1 MSTFEMLSKSIEA
14 KKKRGQL
21 TQEYI
26 EDTEMKMD
34 VFLMNDRITQDQ
46 YNELI
51 KMLKVQMY
59 VHTQLVLQK
68 QKMGTVQRVSDRQED
83 E

>member
-1 MSTFEMLSKSIEA
+1 MTTFEMLCRSIEA

-46 YNELI
+46 YNELVA
-51 KMLKVQMY
+51 MLK
-59 VHTQLVLQK
+59 
-68 QKMGTVQRVSDRQED
+68 
-83 E
+83 

>member
-1 MSTFEMLSKSIEA
+1 MTTFEMLCRSIEA

-34 VFLMNDRITQDQ
+34 VFLMNDRITQEQ

-51 KMLKVQMY
+51 AMLK
-59 VHTQLVLQK
+59 
-68 QKMGTVQRVSDRQED
+68 
-83 E
+83 

>member
-1 MSTFEMLSKSIEA
+1 MSTFEMLCRSIEA

-34 VFLMNDRITQDQ
+34 VFLMNDRITQEQ

-51 KMLKVQMY
+51 ATLK
-59 VHTQLVLQK
+59 
-68 QKMGTVQRVSDRQED
+68 
-83 E
+83 

>member
-1 MSTFEMLSKSIEA
+1 MSTFEMLCRSIEA

-34 VFLMNDRITQDQ
+34 VFLMNDRITQEQ

-51 KMLKVQMY
+51 AMLK
-59 VHTQLVLQK
+59 
-68 QKMGTVQRVSDRQED
+68 
-83 E
+83 

>member
-1 MSTFEMLSKSIEA
+1 MSTFEMLCRSIEA

-21 TQEYI
+21 TKEYI

-46 YNELI
+46 YNELVL
-51 KMLKVQMY
+51 MLK
-59 VHTQLVLQK
+59 
-68 QKMGTVQRVSDRQED
+68 
-83 E
+83 

>member
-1 MSTFEMLSKSIEA
+1 MLCRSIEA

-21 TQEYI
+21 TKEYI

-46 YNELI
+46 YNELVL
-51 KMLKVQMY
+51 MLK
-59 VHTQLVLQK
+59 
-68 QKMGTVQRVSDRQED
+68 
-83 E
+83 

>member
-1 MSTFEMLSKSIEA
+1 MTTFEMLCRSIEA

-46 YNELI
+46 YNELV
-51 KMLKVQMY
+51 KMLKV
-59 VHTQLVLQK
+59 
-68 QKMGTVQRVSDRQED
+68 
-83 E
+83 

>member
-1 MSTFEMLSKSIEA
+1 MSTFEMLCRSIEA

-51 KMLKVQMY
+51 KMLKV
-59 VHTQLVLQK
+59 
-68 QKMGTVQRVSDRQED
+68 
-83 E
+83 

>member
-1 MSTFEMLSKSIEA
+1 MSTFEMLYRSIEA

-34 VFLMNDRITQDQ
+34 VFLMNDRITQEQ

-51 KMLKVQMY
+51 AMLK
-59 VHTQLVLQK
+59 
-68 QKMGTVQRVSDRQED
+68 
-83 E
+83 

>member
-1 MSTFEMLSKSIEA
+1 MTTFEMLCRSIEA

-34 VFLMNDRITQDQ
+34 VFLMNGRITQDQ
-46 YNELI
+46 YNELVA
-51 KMLKVQMY
+51 MLK
-59 VHTQLVLQK
+59 
-68 QKMGTVQRVSDRQED
+68 
-83 E
+83 

>member
-1 MSTFEMLSKSIEA
+1 MTTFEMLCKSIEA
-14 KKKRGQL
+14 KKNRGQL

-46 YNELI
+46 YNELV
-51 KMLKVQMY
+51 KMLKVQMC